1 MSLWAEA
8 CDKIDKSTGLKYPAL
23 PIVRAELTPMFLLAA
38 YAWPL
43 AISAAAVS
51 YTHLDVY
58 KRQVSDV
65 STDEKL
71 ASLIVSRC
79 NRLQL
84 DPVHL
89 HDVIEDSFSPLWQE
103 K

>member
-1 MSLWAEA
+1 
-8 CDKIDKSTGLKYPAL
+8 
-23 PIVRAELTPMFLLAA
+23 MFLYFLTENTYTSTFSGHYRA
-38 YAWPL
+38 YD
-43 AISAAAVS
+43 ISVFRLFE
-51 YTHLDVY
+51 YRL
-58 KRQVSDV
+58 RFLFCVSDV